1 MERISHKWERDDVG
15 DSGDERSSLTLAAPC
30 WPNAFRPK
38 EDRQF
43 QPLSTPFIYDPFVDD
58 NDSFEYSNGNEMD
71 KERADEIARLK
82 GVLWPGMDIF
92 DSATEQMKRKRNQK
106 KDEGTLK
113 MMEKTSMGVEPT
125 ELVFS
130 PTGILRKQRVI
141 SGNVEDSS
149 PLKGETPIPKKRAT
163 RPKRILSQV
172 DPNAQRGPERKRARK
187 TIKQDCDSS
196 VGGVYQHDLY
206 TPQRAI
212 VQAASRLGGQMPV
225 GNDMDEFAMALS
237 DHDFQQHSKFAIFRD
252 MSVSQDSKV
261 ENQGRVLHG
270 VTAPSQPFLSR
281 RDIATHNDSH
291 SPHLAA
297 HSPSLLEK
305 GPRTVMDKENIE
317 PLLNV
322 YGRVDPLVGWQS
334 PAMKR
339 SDRVLSPQYL
349 FGDVQYSG
357 YSPFECHESP
367 MGYSFNPLASSL
379 TRMATEENPIY
390 AAESENML
398 KGPSTARV
406 SSPDATISDVED
418 EDFDRLYLDGGS

>member
-1 MERISHKWERDDVG
+1 MTRVSHKRERDDEG
-15 DSGDERSSLTLAAPC
+15 DSGDEGSSFTLAAPC

-38 EDRQF
+38 GDRKT

-58 NDSFEYSNGNEMD
+58 NDSFEYQNDNEMD

-106 KDEGTLK
+106 KDESILK
-113 MMEKTSMGVEPT
+113 LMEKTSMGVEPT

-163 RPKRILSQV
+163 RSKRVLSQV
-172 DPNAQRGPERKRARK
+172 DPNAQLGPEGKRARK
-187 TIKQDCDSS
+187 TIKQDRDGS

-206 TPQRAI
+206 TPQRPM
-212 VQAASRLGGQMPV
+212 VQAGGRLGGQMPV
-225 GNDMDEFAMALS
+225 GDDMDELAMALGG
-237 DHDFQQHSKFAIFRD
+237 HDFQQHSKFAIFRD
-252 MSVSQDSKV
+252 MSVPQDFKA
-261 ENQGRVLHG
+261 ENQGRFLPG
-270 VTAPSQPFLSR
+270 VTAPSQPFLLR
-281 RDIATHNDSH
+281 RDIAIHNDSH
-291 SPHLAA
+291 SPQLAA

-317 PLLNV
+317 PMLNV
-322 YGRVDPLVGWQS
+322 YSRVDPLVGWQS

-357 YSPFECHESP
+357 YSPFECQESP

-379 TRMATEENPIY
+379 MRIATEENPIY
-390 AAESENML
+390 AAEPENKL
-398 KGPSTARV
+398 KGPSATRV